1 MSGLFL
7 FQRLAL
13 IKVIQKLK
21 YKLKYLLLAITAMT
35 TLTCAE
41 EESIRCFEAIEP

>member
-1 MSGLFL
+1 MSDLFF

-35 TLTCAE
+35 TLSCVGRINTMLPA
-41 EESIRCFEAIEP
+41 F